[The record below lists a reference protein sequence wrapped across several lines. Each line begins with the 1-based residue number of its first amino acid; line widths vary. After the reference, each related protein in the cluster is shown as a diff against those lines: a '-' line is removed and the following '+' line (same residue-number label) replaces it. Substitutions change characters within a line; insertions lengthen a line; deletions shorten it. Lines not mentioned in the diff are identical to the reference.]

1 LFDSFRL
8 TEFTFSAALE
18 NCGIKLGL
26 SLSRLTDMEVKKK
39 KITESEEQEW
49 EDPLNPENPSD
60 DRDKEQIVRQY
71 KEAKRR
77 KDNLTEKDHID
88 KEPKTD

>member
-1 LFDSFRL
+1 
-8 TEFTFSAALE
+8 
-18 NCGIKLGL
+18 
-26 SLSRLTDMEVKKK
+26 MEVKKK

-60 DRDKEQIVRQY
+60 ERDKEQIVRQY

>member
-1 LFDSFRL
+1 M
-8 TEFTFSAALE
+8 
-18 NCGIKLGL
+18 GL
-26 SLSRLTDMEVKKK
+26 SLSRLTNMEVKKN
-39 KITESEEQEW
+39 KISGSEEQEW
-49 EDPLNPENPSD
+49 EDPFNPENPSD
-60 DRDKEQIVRQY
+60 ERDKEQIVRQY

>member
-1 LFDSFRL
+1 LSGFKFNDDAKNR
-8 TEFTFSAALE
+8 
-18 NCGIKLGL
+18 GIKLGL
-26 SLSRLTDMEVKKK
+26 SASRLTDMEVKKK
-39 KITESEEQEW
+39 ISGSEEQEW

-60 DRDKEQIVRQY
+60 ERDKEQIVRQY

>member
-1 LFDSFRL
+1 MFDTFSAS
-8 TEFTFSAALE
+8 EFTFSDAVK

-26 SLSRLTDMEVKKK
+26 CLSRLTDMEVKKK

-49 EDPLNPENPSD
+49 EDPLDPENPSD
-60 DRDKEQIVRQY
+60 ERDKEQIVRQY

>member
-1 LFDSFRL
+1 MALLKIVALNWDS
-8 TEFTFSAALE
+8 A
-18 NCGIKLGL
+18 CH
-26 SLSRLTDMEVKKK
+26 DMEVIKK
-39 KITESEEQEW
+39 KITENEEQEW

-60 DRDKEQIVRQY
+60 ERDKEQIVRQY